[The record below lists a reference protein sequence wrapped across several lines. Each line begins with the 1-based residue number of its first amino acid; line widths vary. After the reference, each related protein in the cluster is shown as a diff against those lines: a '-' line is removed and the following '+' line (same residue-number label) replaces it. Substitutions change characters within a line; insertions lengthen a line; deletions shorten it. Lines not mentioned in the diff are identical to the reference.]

1 MDWCPE
7 FSPDYS
13 MSNIDSIIREI
24 EKTIIE
30 SNGDFF
36 IIESYNHD
44 KYFNISLKEDLFLSS
59 ATVNFLTDWTSYTF
73 KDILNKYKDS
83 LKTSTMIMEIKMDF
97 QIYFQNMIANN
108 NIYKDLYKF
117 YFEQGIPSD

>member
-1 MDWCPE
+1 MNWYPE
-7 FSPDYS
+7 FSQDYS

-83 LKTSTMIMEIKMDF
+83 LKTSAMIMEIKMDF
-97 QIYFQNMIANN
+97 QIYFRNMIANN